1 MILGVVDGVKGGRP
15 PSNWSLFVTPER
27 MISAMVGRSGLRAA
41 LEFGGILTAK
51 ARARRRTEK
60 LRNLPIENV
69 LTAHKNNHDI
79 RYSQAWKTE
88 MEKTSIVS
96 AGKLQIRTA
105 TDEYE
110 FLLMDEERYREHA
123 DLLQSVLEEKL
134 SFH

>member
-1 MILGVVDGVKGGRP
+1 
-15 PSNWSLFVTPER
+15 
-27 MISAMVGRSGLRAA
+27 MISTMVGRSGLRAA
-41 LEFGGILTAK
+41 FEFNGIFTAK

-60 LRNLPIENV
+60 LRNLPIEDV

-79 RYSQAWKTE
+79 RYSQARKAG
-88 MEKTSIVS
+88 MEKPSIVS

-110 FLLMDEERYREHA
+110 FLLPNEECYQEHA

-134 SFH
+134 SFR